1 MFCTHDGWCV
11 NASQRA
17 KLHLTDDVM
26 IMVAAKMLM
35 VVLVI
40 RARTAHAYLQALG
53 GDCGG
58 DTLAHNDP
66 IGVLVT

>member
-1 MFCTHDGWCV
+1 M
-11 NASQRA
+11 
-17 KLHLTDDVM
+17 TDDVV
-26 IMVAAKMLM
+26 ITVAVKMLL

-40 RARTAHAYLQALG
+40 RARTAHAYSQALG

-58 DTLAHNDP
+58 DTLAHSDP